1 MARDG
6 QQNPS
11 PTGRFARVADDDL
24 INELVS
30 LYEAGELGSLY
41 GTRRRSEAVARFLV
55 PLLSPRRPQP
65 SGWSAC
71 SSLPW

>member
-1 MARDG
+1 MVRDG

-11 PTGRFARVADDDL
+11 TRRPGEVADDDL
-24 INELVS
+24 INELVN
-30 LYEAGELGSLY
+30 LNEAGELCSPY

-55 PLLSPRRPQP
+55 PLPPPRRPQP

-71 SSLPW
+71 RDSRW

>member
-11 PTGRFARVADDDL
+11 PTRSSRGVTNDDL

-30 LYEAGELGSLY
+30 LYEAGELCSPY

-55 PLLSPRRPQP
+55 PLPPPRRPQP

-71 SSLPW
+71 RDSRW